1 MFVVQVYLV
10 QQVPRG
16 QQATRV
22 PLAFRQVL
30 LVSRIRQLLMV
41 VLVHLV

>member
-1 MFVVQVYLV
+1 MFVVQAYLV

-16 QQATRV
+16 GQETRV

-30 LVSRIRQLLMV
+30 LVSRIRQLLIV
-41 VLVHLV
+41 VLVHMV